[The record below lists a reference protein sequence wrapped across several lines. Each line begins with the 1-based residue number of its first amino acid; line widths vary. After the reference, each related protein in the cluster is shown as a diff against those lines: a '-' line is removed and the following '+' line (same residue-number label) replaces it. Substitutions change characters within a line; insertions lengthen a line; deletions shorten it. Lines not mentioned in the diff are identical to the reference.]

1 MLMADATVLLV
12 EDHETLGAYITLAL
26 VDQGC
31 KVLGPATSVSD
42 ALSIL
47 GEGKPDAAV
56 LDYQLSDGETSEA
69 VLAILEER
77 NVPVC
82 VISGSLR
89 EQLPPD
95 FFKYPFLQK
104 PFGPQDLYE
113 VLERL

>member
-1 MLMADATVLLV
+1 MLTGGGTVLLV
-12 EDHETLGAYITLAL
+12 EDHEVLGAYMALAL
-26 VDQGC
+26 VDHGF
-31 KVLGPATSVSD
+31 KVLGPASVSD

-47 GEGKPDAAV
+47 DEGKPEAAV
-56 LDYQLSDGETSEA
+56 LDYLLSDGETSEA

-89 EQLPPD
+89 EELPLN
-95 FFKYPFLQK
+95 FLKYAFLQK
-104 PFGPQDLYE
+104 PFGPQELVE